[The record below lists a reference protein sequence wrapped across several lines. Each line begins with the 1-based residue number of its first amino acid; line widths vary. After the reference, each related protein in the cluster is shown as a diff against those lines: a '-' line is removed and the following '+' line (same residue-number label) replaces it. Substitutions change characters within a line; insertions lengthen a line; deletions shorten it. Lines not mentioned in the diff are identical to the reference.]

1 MGLDINF
8 IKTKK
13 IGYFRKVNFLV
24 RFFEDRGYNIN
35 NMTLISIDREDAEEL
50 LTRCSIVLKD
60 HSKADKLL
68 PTIDGFFFG
77 NTEYNEGYFKDVA
90 EVKDYI
96 QLTLLKEFDN
106 LKDNEEINFHIYY

>member
-24 RFFEDRGYNIN
+24 AFFKNRGYYISNR
-35 NMTLISIDREDAEEL
+35 ISIPIDRKDAEEL
-50 LTRCSIVLKD
+50 LTRCSMVLED
-60 HSKADKLL
+60 HSRADELL

-77 NTEYNEGYFKDVA
+77 NTEYNEWYFRDVA
-90 EVKDYI
+90 EVKDYV

-106 LKDNEEINFHIYY
+106 LKDNEEINFHIDY

>member
-24 RFFEDRGYNIN
+24 RFFENRGYNIN
-35 NMTLISIDREDAEEL
+35 NMTIISIDREDAEEL
-50 LTRCSIVLKD
+50 LTRCSMVLED
-60 HSKADKLL
+60 HSRADELL

-77 NTEYNEGYFKDVA
+77 NIEYNEEYFQDVK
-90 EVKDYI
+90 EVKDYV
-96 QLTLLKEFDN
+96 QFKLLKEFDN
-106 LKDNEEINFHIYY
+106 LKDGEEINFHIYY